1 MTRPTHPFNVRSRD
15 VLGIALPASLA
26 FITEPLAGLVDMTIV
41 GRLGD
46 ASLLGG
52 LALGSLVFD
61 VVFSLAYFLRMG
73 TAGLTAQSVGARD
86 ERAGLLHVLR
96 ALGLAIVIG
105 LALVALSPLILWL
118 ARVTLAPGQGV
129 RQALDTYCYVRI
141 LSAPFSLMNYALL
154 GWFYGRAEATTGM
167 LLQLLLYAVDILASV
182 LFVYGFGW
190 GVPGVAW
197 GTVLGQ
203 AVAALTGLLLLV
215 RHHGGFVRLLAALRS
230 ASFFD
235 RPALRRLLAIN
246 RDLMIRSLALMAA
259 YAWFAAQGSRM
270 GEVTLGANAILL
282 NFLMVASYFLD
293 GLAQAAE
300 QLVGRAIGAN
310 WRPAFDAAWRLCM
323 RWGFAVA
330 LVLAGLWLVAGTA
343 LVDFMTTSE
352 PVRSFARQYL
362 WLAVPTALS
371 GMPAFVF
378 DGMLVG
384 ATLNAPMRNGMLVAL
399 AVFLVAAVV
408 LQKLLGN
415 AGLWLALH
423 AFFLARAAV
432 YWQAL
437 QRRRG
442 GLFSPACA

>member
-1 MTRPTHPFNVRSRD
+1 MSRPTHPFNVRSRD
-15 VLGIALPASLA
+15 VLAIALPASLA

-86 ERAGLLHVLR
+86 EQAGLLHVLR
-96 ALGLAIVIG
+96 ALGLAVAIG
-105 LALVALSPLILWL
+105 VALVALSPLILWL
-118 ARVTLAPGQGV
+118 ARLTLAPGPGV
-129 RQALDTYCYVRI
+129 RQALDAYCYVRI

-154 GWFYGRAEATTGM
+154 GWFYGRAEARTGM
-167 LLQLLLYAVDILASV
+167 LLQMLLYAVDILASV

-203 AVAALTGLLLLV
+203 AAAALTGLALLV
-215 RHHGGFVRLLAALRS
+215 RHHGGFAHLLAGLRS
-230 ASFFD
+230 SSFFD

-259 YAWFAAQGSRM
+259 YSWFAAQGSRM

-323 RWGFAVA
+323 RWGLTVA
-330 LVLAGLWLVAGTA
+330 LVLAGLWLLAGTV

-352 PVRSFARQYL
+352 PVRSMARQYL
-362 WLAVPTALS
+362 WLAAPTALT

-384 ATLNAPMRNGMLVAL
+384 ATLNVPMRNGMLVAL
-399 AVFLVAAVV
+399 AVFLAAAVV
-408 LQKLLGN
+408 LQKLVGN
-415 AGLWLALH
+415 TGLWLAMH
-423 AFFLARAAV
+423 AFFVARAAV
-432 YWQAL
+432 YWRAL
-437 QRRRG
+437 ESRRV
-442 GLFSPACA
+442 GLFTASCA